1 MKREFTMNNL
11 YAMRRAN
18 GDWFAFEE
26 PGHLRMPVFSSRHAA
41 MRAHAHNWGM
51 LLFKPV
57 IFDERALNE
66 LALIDIEPGVRLWLA
81 DGSSTKLGHGQ
92 LIDHAQLAL
101 LMHEPAEQLS
111 G

>member
-1 MKREFTMNNL
+1 MRGM

-26 PGHLRMPVFSSRHAA
+26 HGLLRVPVFSSSHAA
-41 MRAHAHNWGM
+41 MQARAYNWGM

-57 IFDERALNE
+57 IFDERALNQ
-66 LALIDIEPGVRLWLA
+66 LAPIGVETGVHFWLA
-81 DGSSTKLGHGQ
+81 DGSSTRSGRGR
-92 LIDHAQLAL
+92 LIDHAQLVL
-101 LMHEPAEQLS
+101 LMHEPTEQLQ

>member
-1 MKREFTMNNL
+1 MNNL

-41 MRAHAHNWGM
+41 MQAHAHNWGM

-66 LALIDIEPGVRLWLA
+66 LASTGVETGVRFWLA
-81 DGSSTKLGHGQ
+81 DGSSTKLRHGQ
-92 LIDHAQLAL
+92 LVDRAQLAL
-101 LMHEPAEQLS
+101 LMPKPRQQPS
-111 G
+111 V

>member
-1 MKREFTMNNL
+1 MSNL

-26 PGHLRMPVFSSRHAA
+26 QGRLRMPVFGSSHEA
-41 MRAHAHNWGM
+41 MEARARNWGM

-57 IFDERALNE
+57 VFDERALND
-66 LALIDIEPGVRLWLA
+66 LDPPGRETTAYFWLA
-81 DGSSTKLGHGQ
+81 NGSSTKLGHGQ

-101 LMHEPAEQLS
+101 LMHEPVEQPS
-111 G
+111 V

>member
-1 MKREFTMNNL
+1 MSGMF
-11 YAMRRAN
+11 AMRRAN

-26 PGHLRMPVFSSRHAA
+26 HGNLRVPIFSSRHAA
-41 MRAHAHNWGM
+41 MQARARNWGM

-66 LALIDIEPGVRLWLA
+66 CAPTGSETGAHFWLA
-81 DGSSTKLGHGQ
+81 DGSSAKLGHGQ

-101 LMHEPAEQLS
+101 LMHEPTEQLQ

>member
-1 MKREFTMNNL
+1 MSNL

-26 PGHLRMPVFSSRHAA
+26 QGNLRVPVFGSSHEA
-41 MRAHAHNWGM
+41 MQARSRNWGM

-57 IFDERALNE
+57 VLDERALND
-66 LALIDIEPGVRLWLA
+66 LAPTGGAAAAHFWLA
-81 DGSSTKLGHGQ
+81 DASSTKLGHGR
-92 LIDHAQLAL
+92 LVDYAQLAL
-101 LMHEPAEQLS
+101 LTHEPAARLQ

>member
-1 MKREFTMNNL
+1 MGNL
-11 YAMRRAN
+11 YAMQRAN
-18 GDWFAFEE
+18 GDWFAFAD
-26 PGHLRMPVFSSRHAA
+26 PGHLRMPVFSSSHTAMQARARH
-41 MRAHAHNWGM
+41 WGM

-66 LALIDIEPGVRLWLA
+66 LAPRGEETGVNFWLA

-101 LMHEPAEQLS
+101 LMHEPTKQTPQ
-111 G
+111 